1 METAFQFFDRFQKYF
16 QEIQR
21 ISYQK
26 KSQDLCSNF
35 MYYLLLVHHVL
46 LITVITH
53 SAS

>member
-1 METAFQFFDRFQKYF
+1 MSKRFKEF
-16 QEIQR
+16 PTR
-21 ISYQK
+21 K

-46 LITVITH
+46 LVTVITH